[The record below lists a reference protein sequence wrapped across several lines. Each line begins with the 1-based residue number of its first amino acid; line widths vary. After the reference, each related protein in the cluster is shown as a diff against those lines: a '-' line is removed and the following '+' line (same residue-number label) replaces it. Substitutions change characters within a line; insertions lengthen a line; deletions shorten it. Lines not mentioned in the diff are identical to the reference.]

1 MLRIRDDCPM
11 FLTAVP
17 PPTDRGSVKIVFV
30 LLKDHNFKKKEK
42 IPVTSAENYECCDLF
57 RGGLAK
63 IFDYLRKRFR
73 LLAYVCSF

>member
-30 LLKDHNFKKKEK
+30 LLKDHNFKKKGEN
-42 IPVTSAENYECCDLF
+42 TSYISRE
-57 RGGLAK
+57 
-63 IFDYLRKRFR
+63 LRM
-73 LLAYVCSF
+73 L